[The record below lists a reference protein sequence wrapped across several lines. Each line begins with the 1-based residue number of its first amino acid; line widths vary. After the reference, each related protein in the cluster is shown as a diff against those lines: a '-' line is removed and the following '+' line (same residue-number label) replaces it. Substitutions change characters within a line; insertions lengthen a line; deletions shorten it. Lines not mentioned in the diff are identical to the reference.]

1 MIRRPP
7 RSTRTDTLFPYT
19 TLFRSPWPHGCP
31 RWWNAS
37 SRCIPTNSRKWLRS
51 KSPPA
56 CRPAWNGFP
65 PKSRRTPA
73 DRNPEHVMSKSFAP
87 RWPRIAAALALCLA
101 CATPALAA
109 IDEDD
114 LLPVDQAFAL
124 TAKATSADRIALE
137 WKIADGYYL
146 YRHRTKAVAADGSRL
161 GELDLPRGE
170 PHEGEFFGHVAT
182 FRTRLAGSGPGPPA
196 AGRRV
201 PPTAPH
207 QGRGRRRQPPGRTGP
222 AARRAARGRVLRP
235 RRDLPPAPGR
245 QRAGAVGRRR
255 QGHAEGQLP
264 GLRGPRRVLPAADAD
279 AGRGDAGRHRCCR
292 SGFSREPFDSFG
304 TGSKA
309 RG

>member
-114 LLPVDQAFAL
+114 LLQVDPAFAL
-124 TAKATSADRIALE
+124 TAKATSGARHARARTLNNDSA
-137 WKIADGYYL
+137 L
-146 YRHRTKAVAADGSRL
+146 YRTTPTHLPAD
-161 GELDLPRGE
+161 P
-170 PHEGEFFGHVAT
+170 
-182 FRTRLAGSGPGPPA
+182 
-196 AGRRV
+196 
-201 PPTAPH
+201 PPT
-207 QGRGRRRQPPGRTGP
+207 
-222 AARRAARGRVLRP
+222 
-235 RRDLPPAPGR
+235 
-245 QRAGAVGRRR
+245 
-255 QGHAEGQLP
+255 
-264 GLRGPRRVLPAADAD
+264 
-279 AGRGDAGRHRCCR
+279 
-292 SGFSREPFDSFG
+292 
-304 TGSKA
+304 
-309 RG
+309 

>member
-146 YRHRTKAVAADGSRL
+146 YRHRTKVVAADGSRL

-170 PHEGEFFGHVAT
+170 PHEDEFFGHVET
-182 FRTRLAGSGPGPPA
+182 FRQRLAGS
-196 AGRRV
+196 V
-201 PPTAPH
+201 PVQSADGGKVTLKVSRSEEH
-207 QGRGRRRQPPGRTGP
+207 KSELQSL
-222 AARRAARGRVLRP
+222 LRISY
-235 RRDLPPAPGR
+235 
-245 QRAGAVGRRR
+245 AVFC
-255 QGHAEGQLP
+255 L
-264 GLRGPRRVLPAADAD
+264 
-279 AGRGDAGRHRCCR
+279 
-292 SGFSREPFDSFG
+292 
-304 TGSKA
+304 KKKM
-309 RG
+309 

>member
-170 PHEGEFFGHVAT
+170 PHEDEFFGHVET
-182 FRTRLAGSGPGPPA
+182 FRQRLAGSVPVQSAGGGKVTLKVSYQGCADLGVCYPPQTRTLA
-196 AGRRV
+196 VAV
-201 PPTAPH
+201 P
-207 QGRGRRRQPPGRTGP
+207 
-222 AARRAARGRVLRP
+222 
-235 RRDLPPAPGR
+235 
-245 QRAGAVGRRR
+245 AGAAVAG
-255 QGHAEGQLP
+255 
-264 GLRGPRRVLPAADAD
+264 AASA
-279 AGRGDAGRHRCCR
+279 ASPSTR
-292 SGFSREPFDSFG
+292 SGQDRSEEHTSD
-304 TGSKA
+304 
-309 RG
+309 